1 MKRNNTNNVGN
12 IIRKLMK
19 NPKLAE
25 KMNELDALDVWKDL
39 IGDNLQKFV
48 VSAKMEK
55 GNLYVKLS
63 SSVLR
68 NELSYKKSELKEQ
81 INQKLGRKIVKEIIL
96 KFLAARKK

>member
-1 MKRNNTNNVGN
+1 MRGNNTNNVGD

-25 KMNELDALDVWKDL
+25 KMDELDALDVWKEL

-48 VSAKMEK
+48 VGAKMYK
-55 GNLYVKLS
+55 GNLHVTLS

-81 INQKLGRKIVKEIIL
+81 INKQLGKEIVRKIIL
-96 KFLAARKK
+96 K

>member
-1 MKRNNTNNVGN
+1 MRGNKTNNIGDV
-12 IIRKLMK
+12 IRKLMK

-25 KMNELDALDVWKDL
+25 KMEELDALDVWKEL

-48 VSAKMEK
+48 VSAKMYK
-55 GNLYVKLS
+55 GDLYVKLN
-63 SSVLR
+63 SSVLC

-96 KFLAARKK
+96 K

>member
-1 MKRNNTNNVGN
+1 MRGNNTHYVGD

-25 KMNELDALDVWKDL
+25 KMDQLDALDVWKEL
-39 IGDNLQKFV
+39 IGKNLQKFV
-48 VSAKMEK
+48 IGAKMHK

-68 NELSYKKSELKEQ
+68 NELSYKKSELKER
-81 INQKLGRKIVKEIIL
+81 INNRLGKQVIKEIIL
-96 KFLAARKK
+96 K

>member
-1 MKRNNTNNVGN
+1 MRGNNTRYVGD

-25 KMNELDALDVWKDL
+25 KMDQLDALDVWKEL
-39 IGDNLQKFV
+39 IGKNLQKFV
-48 VSAKMEK
+48 IGAKMHK
-55 GNLYVKLS
+55 GSLYVKLS

-81 INQKLGRKIVKEIIL
+81 INQKLGKEIVKEIIL
-96 KFLAARKK
+96 K